1 MYTYLW
7 LTQSHLY
14 TAVWFQVLL
23 ELKKIVT
30 HSWIHTVQAEM
41 VRTVKSSISI
51 DWAIV
56 LKIFIPLG
64 RGYLGLWRTGFL
76 SYKSIF
82 LWCLPPVYLS
92 TSLWWL
98 CQLWKYCFTTLLQI
112 ICL

>member
-51 DWAIV
+51 D
-56 LKIFIPLG
+56 
-64 RGYLGLWRTGFL
+64 
-76 SYKSIF
+76 
-82 LWCLPPVYLS
+82 
-92 TSLWWL
+92 
-98 CQLWKYCFTTLLQI
+98 
-112 ICL
+112 